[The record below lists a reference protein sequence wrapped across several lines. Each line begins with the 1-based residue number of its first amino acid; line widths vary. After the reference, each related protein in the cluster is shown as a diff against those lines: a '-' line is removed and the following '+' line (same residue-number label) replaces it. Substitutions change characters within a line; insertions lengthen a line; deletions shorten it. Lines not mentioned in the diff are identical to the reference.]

1 MRCALVFSF
10 LRRCTVLAGAVMYSV
25 CGAFPGERQDVV
37 TVVAGGNDCCKQGKR
52 YWGRS
57 RISPRRAPCL
67 ALIGSAVVSSTR
79 SRPPRLAEMSF
90 AAIARHQ

>member
-1 MRCALVFSF
+1 VRCALAFSF
-10 LRRCTVLAGAVMYSV
+10 LWRCTVLAGAVMHSV
-25 CGAFPGERQDVV
+25 CGGFPGERQDVV
-37 TVVAGGNDCCKQGKR
+37 ASRLAAMIVVKRGER

-90 AAIARHQ
+90 AAIARHR